1 MAEQL
6 TRAVVGLGC
15 TRAREHG
22 LLAIN
27 AGADV
32 IRLLPPLI
40 INDDDVG
47 RAVYVLGK
55 ALAPL

>member
-1 MAEQL
+1 M
-6 TRAVVGLGC
+6 VGLGC